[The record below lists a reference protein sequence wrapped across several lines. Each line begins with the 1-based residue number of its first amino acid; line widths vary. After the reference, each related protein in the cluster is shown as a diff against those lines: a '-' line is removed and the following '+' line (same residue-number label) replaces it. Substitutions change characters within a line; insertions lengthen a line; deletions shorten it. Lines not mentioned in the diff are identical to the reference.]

1 VRGQYKAGAVRGA
14 PVPGYLEEADIARD
28 SSTETFVALKVE
40 IDTWRWAGVPFYLRT
55 GKRLQDRVTEL
66 VVSFDEV
73 PHPIF
78 ETPSTHTANELV
90 IRLQPD
96 ESITLTILAKNPGE
110 GMRLK
115 PVSLALDLGE
125 TFKTRSLDAYERL
138 LMDTVKGNL
147 TLFMRRDEL
156 DAAWAWID
164 PIRDGWQRFDEAPKI
179 YTAGTWGPAASSAM
193 LGRDGFAWH
202 DEL

>member
-1 VRGQYKAGAVRGA
+1 M
-14 PVPGYLEEADIARD
+14 PGYLEEADIAPD

-66 VVSFDEV
+66 VVTFDEV

-78 ETPSTHTANELV
+78 ETPSTTHTANELV

-110 GMRLK
+110 GMRLEARQ
-115 PVSLALDLGE
+115 PGA
-125 TFKTRSLDAYERL
+125 RS
-138 LMDTVKGNL
+138 
-147 TLFMRRDEL
+147 
-156 DAAWAWID
+156 
-164 PIRDGWQRFDEAPKI
+164 
-179 YTAGTWGPAASSAM
+179 
-193 LGRDGFAWH
+193 GRDLQNPQSRCLRAAAHGHGEGESDLVHAQRRTRRRLGM
-202 DEL
+202 DRPDPRRLATI